1 MNQPLLLLLGSRA
14 MHCAARPVCI
24 APTAIRSEGAEAD
37 FLSARRIDVPVNLG
51 PRCVYG
57 WLEVHQDY
65 LHHPMHMLPA
75 HAIRHTALPLCAL
88 LAVLLLRTEVFATT
102 SDTEGKPIT
111 SKVTSAKVFLAGVQ
125 VSRSASTAIPAGPS
139 TLVFTGLTQHIDP
152 QSLQVTGKGGYTI
165 LSVNHRINHLSE
177 SPKKKEME
185 ELQARLKKLEK
196 EWALEKAM
204 QDVWV
209 NEEQLLNKNSSI
221 GGQQNGLTAA
231 QLTAVNDYVR
241 ERLRVTKSNWLSQQE
256 KLNELQEEKEKVR
269 QELGQYQAQTPQP
282 TSEVVVEISSAA
294 EVAATFTLTYYSPN
308 AGWTPAYDL
317 RAKAVGQPIELLMK
331 AQVVNA
337 TGEDWNKVD
346 LSLSSGNPTLGGVMP
361 VLNPWTLYI
370 HRPVR
375 LQEMSTARR
384 YKHSEMAAPP
394 PMAGASDMEDAGK
407 SYAEMDANYNFAS
420 AITSRTTTT
429 EYTIDVP
436 FTIPTD
442 GIPHTVGVQSR
453 SIDASYKHY
462 ATPKL
467 DKDAFLYAR
476 TTGWED
482 LNLLPGEA
490 NVFFE
495 GTFVGQSFLQLDA
508 PNDTLNI
515 SLGRDKGVVVERVKR
530 KRENDK
536 SLVGGS
542 RTITA
547 GWDLT
552 VRNTKGT
559 TVDLEIKDQYPL
571 SPQSE
576 IEVKLTDKGG
586 AVVDESKGQLTWS
599 LTVASKETRK
609 LGFTYTVKHPKDM
622 PVVVE

>member
-1 MNQPLLLLLGSRA
+1 MFPHFNTTSLL
-14 MHCAARPVCI
+14 RPFPFI
-24 APTAIRSEGAEAD
+24 
-37 FLSARRIDVPVNLG
+37 
-51 PRCVYG
+51 
-57 WLEVHQDY
+57 
-65 LHHPMHMLPA
+65 
-75 HAIRHTALPLCAL
+75 AL
-88 LAVLLLRTEVFATT
+88 LSLVLFQAEVRATPI
-102 SDTEGKPIT
+102 DTEGKKIT
-111 SKVTSAKVFLAGVQ
+111 SKVASAKVFLSGAQ
-125 VSRSASTAIPAGPS
+125 VSRTASTGIPAGAS
-139 TLVFTGLTQHIDP
+139 TLIFTGLTQHIDP

-177 SPKKKEME
+177 SPKKKEIE
-185 ELQARLKKLEK
+185 ELQDRIKKLEK
-196 EWALEKAM
+196 DWAYEKAM

-221 GGQQNGLTAA
+221 AGQQNGLTAA
-231 QLTAVNDYVR
+231 QLTGVNDYVR
-241 ERLRVTKSNWLSQQE
+241 ERLKVTKTNWLAQQE
-256 KLNELQEEKEKVR
+256 KLTTINIEAEKLRKELA
-269 QELGQYQAQTPQP
+269 QYQAQAPAP
-282 TSEVVVEISSAA
+282 TSEVVVEITSTA
-294 EVAATFTLTYYSPN
+294 EVSASFVLTYFSPS
-308 AGWTPAYDL
+308 ASWLPAYDL
-317 RAKAVGQPIELLMK
+317 RAKSTGQPIELLMK
-331 AQVVNA
+331 AQVTNS
-337 TGEDWNKVD
+337 TGEDWSKVD

-361 VLNPWTLYI
+361 VLNPWTLYTY
-370 HRPVR
+370 RPQQIQRSSSNDR
-375 LQEMSTARR
+375 LRR
-384 YKHSEMAAPP
+384 QKVAFGSMAP
-394 PMAGASDMEDAGK
+394 AGADMAQGESIKLEEVEASYQWAG
-407 SYAEMDANYNFAS
+407 S
-420 AITSRTTTT
+420 ITSRTTTT
-429 EYTIDVP
+429 EYVIDVP
-436 FTIPTD
+436 FTIPAD
-442 GIPHTVGVQSR
+442 GLAHTVGVQSKT
-453 SIDASYKHY
+453 IAATYKHY

-495 GTFVGQSFLQLDA
+495 GTFVGQSYLQLDA
-508 PNDTLNI
+508 PTDTLNI

-536 SLVGGS
+536 AIVGGS

-559 TVDLEIKDQYPL
+559 SVDLEIRDQYPL

-586 AVVDESKGQLTWS
+586 ATVDENKGMLTWN
-599 LTVASKETRK
+599 LNVAPKETKK